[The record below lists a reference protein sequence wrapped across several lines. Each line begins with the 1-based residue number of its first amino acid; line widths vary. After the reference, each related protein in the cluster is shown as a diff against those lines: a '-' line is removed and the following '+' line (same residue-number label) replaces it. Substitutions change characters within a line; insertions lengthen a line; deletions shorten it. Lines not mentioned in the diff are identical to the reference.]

1 MVHLDASILMHLT
14 AVNVFHP
21 IRIWSRNCFITQHS
35 LMTLAH
41 MYPFIPSV
49 CLKRALICAETAVR
63 TGLWLCLSSVH
74 FSWLK
79 AWEINEQFPIQH
91 LNQCLRVTCRK
102 ERNVEGVF
110 YHSPREGVRVQHCCV
125 FFHLFALSC
134 RRQSVWRNFFLNVL
148 NWNFFKMYF

>member
-14 AVNVFHP
+14 AVNAFHP
-21 IRIWSRNCFITQHS
+21 IRICSWNYFITQHS

-49 CLKRALICAETAVR
+49 CLKRALICTETAVR
-63 TGLWLCLSSVH
+63 TGLWHCLSSVH

-110 YHSPREGVRVQHCCV
+110 FTMARWRSAGATLLCLLPLVCSLLQT
-125 FFHLFALSC
+125 
-134 RRQSVWRNFFLNVL
+134 SVCMKKKKNLL
-148 NWNFFKMYF
+148 NWNFF